1 MFVTEPSR
9 SFQRD
14 VIAISTTAVGL
25 LKGNERGE
33 EKKKRDE
40 LGKGEWRHY
49 ASVDHYG
56 NHKKKIK
63 LKCTGRSF
71 LRNKIRERPD
81 GNAEWVTSRH
91 VAPSFFFFSS

>member
-33 EKKKRDE
+33 EEKRE
-40 LGKGEWRHY
+40 TNLGKVNGALCQRR
-49 ASVDHYG
+49 SLRQPP
-56 NHKKKIK
+56 KKKIK

>member
-33 EKKKRDE
+33 EEKRETNLGKVNGVIMPASITTATTKKK
-40 LGKGEWRHY
+40 
-49 ASVDHYG
+49 
-56 NHKKKIK
+56 N
-63 LKCTGRSF
+63 
-71 LRNKIRERPD
+71 
-81 GNAEWVTSRH
+81 
-91 VAPSFFFFSS
+91 